1 MAGNEDFDIGQTR
14 VEILGA
20 GGKYEKKVTKPDD
33 HQLDSGP
40 RRATEILEE
49 FEYDEYWNNN

>member
-1 MAGNEDFDIGQTR
+1 MAGIDDFGIDDTK

-20 GGKYEKKVTKPDD
+20 GGKYEKKVTKPED

-49 FEYDEYWNNN
+49 FEYGDY

>member
-1 MAGNEDFDIGQTR
+1 M
-14 VEILGA
+14 EILGA
-20 GGKYEKKVTKPDD
+20 GGKYEKKVSKPDD